1 MFAAVDNTVTL
12 PGFTR
17 FDGGLYVGITRG
29 LRAQINV
36 ENIFD
41 TKYYPTSNGNNN
53 IAPGS
58 PREARLSLS
67 ASF

>member
-17 FDGGLYVGITRG
+17 FDGAIYTNIAHAV
-29 LRAQINV
+29 RAQLNV
-36 ENIFD
+36 ENIFNV
-41 TKYYPTSNGNNN
+41 KYYPSSNGNNN

-58 PREARLSLS
+58 PRAASLSLS
-67 ASF
+67 AMF